1 MFCENRTTIY
11 ILSGLEEF
19 ATPSSSVLN
28 LVSELDESEE
38 TLLCHLGPG
47 CPAYPLAPWIRKT
60 AGFLGVT
67 LYFMVLYTVQLVA
80 DCSPLLPPSLWR
92 TRLSCSAHW
101 RSSTR
106 RRCTGQPRT
115 PPTNLS
121 PGGDKL
127 AAWPGLAWPGL
138 AWPGLAWPDQ

>member
-1 MFCENRTTIY
+1 MFVN
-11 ILSGLEEF
+11 LEEF

-80 DCSPLLPPSLWR
+80 DCSPLLPPQSLENSPFLFGSLAQQYEEALYRAAEDTAYKFVAWR
-92 TRLSCSAHW
+92 
-101 RSSTR
+101 
-106 RRCTGQPRT
+106 G
-115 PPTNLS
+115 
-121 PGGDKL
+121 
-127 AAWPGLAWPGL
+127 
-138 AWPGLAWPDQ
+138 